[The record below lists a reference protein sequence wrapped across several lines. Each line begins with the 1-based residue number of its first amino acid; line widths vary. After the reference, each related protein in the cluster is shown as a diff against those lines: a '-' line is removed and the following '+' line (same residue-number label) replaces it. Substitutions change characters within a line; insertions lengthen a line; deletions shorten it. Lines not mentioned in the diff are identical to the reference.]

1 MRKVNNIFEPKA
13 SRILRG
19 LLVNPGI
26 AWSIR
31 VLAEEV
37 DVSVGYTHAVI
48 ASLLDYGYVV
58 RNEAERLELV
68 NPVELLDRWASYYQ
82 YLYENNFL
90 DYYIMDNDIESVLD
104 KLRKVKSGY
113 ALTAL
118 AGAFLV
124 SPYVRPRTVELY
136 VRDDVEKVVGVL
148 GLMPVEK
155 DGNVR
160 LVTPYDTGVFYG
172 ARVVDGLNVVSDV
185 QLYVDLK
192 NYPARGVEA
201 SMGLLEDIKKEW
213 SGYLLEVSESV
224 R

>member
-19 LLVNPGI
+19 LLVTPGK

-31 VLAEEV
+31 ELADEV
-37 DVSVGYTHAVI
+37 GVSVGYTHAVV

-82 YLYENNFL
+82 YMYENNFL
-90 DYYIMDNDIESVLD
+90 EYYIMDNDIESVLD
-104 KLRKVKSGY
+104 RLRKVESGY

-136 VRDDVEKVVGVL
+136 VEGDVEKVVGVL

-160 LVTPYDTGVFYG
+160 LVVPYDAGVFYG

-185 QLYVDLK
+185 QLYVDLR

-201 SMGLLEDIKKEW
+201 SMSLLEDIKKQW